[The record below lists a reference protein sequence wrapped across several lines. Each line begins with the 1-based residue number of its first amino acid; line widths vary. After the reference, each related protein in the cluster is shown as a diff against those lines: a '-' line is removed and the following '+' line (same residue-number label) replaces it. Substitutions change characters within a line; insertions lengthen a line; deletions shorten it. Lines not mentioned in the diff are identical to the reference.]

1 MYTVHIL
8 GMQKK
13 KSNINEA
20 IFLYLVLNFCAY
32 SLWVWGG
39 AANQCCLRS
48 LSHHHRT
55 TPEGAVHPGV
65 TCGST
70 CPNVSGNP
78 ANGYW
83 KKWKKQE
90 RRLVLGEGGEC
101 WLHGTSPCD
110 WLVSSTMG
118 STGSEL
124 TGGLQGLLLLSKP
137 QVLVFNGA
145 LWPVSYLL

>member
-1 MYTVHIL
+1 MYNVIAP
-8 GMQKK
+8 MAIYVYSSYFRDAEK

-32 SLWVWGG
+32 SLWGWGG

-78 ANGYW
+78 ANGY
-83 KKWKKQE
+83 
-90 RRLVLGEGGEC
+90 
-101 WLHGTSPCD
+101 
-110 WLVSSTMG
+110 
-118 STGSEL
+118 
-124 TGGLQGLLLLSKP
+124 
-137 QVLVFNGA
+137 
-145 LWPVSYLL
+145 